1 VLKAS
6 IFEKQAIITGFLL
19 LVAGTVLAVANEL
32 AGGPAQAVG
41 TIGLGTL
48 AIAALSRAARLYRAD
63 AAVAMPA
70 SVGRVRIRVRP
81 ARVTSALTAVF
92 AVVLPCGA
100 TVAFVA
106 LTDWGWL
113 AIGGLLLVA
122 ALSLALSRQ
131 GRVRRDYDRD
141 PPRAVTAMLERLCM
155 RADVPV
161 PGLVLESAPSAN
173 AWTTEGAIHLTP
185 SLLELLDEAEL
196 EAVLAHELAHLA
208 HRDAAVM
215 DVCSAPS
222 RLLLSF
228 AGLVGTGRL
237 ARMAWETGAYR
248 AALTIAVLSVLSAP
262 PAFVFG
268 WVSRLSVLGM
278 SRSREFAADAAPATL
293 TGRPSALVSALMKLD
308 DERAWVPRRD
318 LREAEARSVLR
329 IVATRS
335 SRLGRVFSSHPPTTA
350 RIGRLREI
358 EARLQG

>member
-1 VLKAS
+1 VKAS
-6 IFEKQAIITGFLL
+6 IFEKQAVLTGFLL
-19 LVAGTVLAVANEL
+19 LVAGAVLAVANEF
-32 AGGPAQAVG
+32 AGGAAQVVG

-48 AIAALSRAARLYRAD
+48 AVAALSRAVRLYRAD

-81 ARVTSALTAVF
+81 ARVTNALTAFF

-113 AIGGLLLVA
+113 AIGGLLGVG
-122 ALSLALSRQ
+122 ALALALSRQ
-131 GRVRRDYDRD
+131 GRVKRDYHRA

-161 PGLVLESAPSAN
+161 PGLVVESAPSAN
-173 AWTTEGAIHLTP
+173 AWTTDGTIHVTP
-185 SLLELLDEAEL
+185 SLLDLLDEPEL
-196 EAVLAHELAHLA
+196 EAVLAHELAHFA
-208 HRDAAVM
+208 RRDAAVM

-228 AGLVGTGRL
+228 AGLVGTGKL
-237 ARMAWETGAYR
+237 ARMAFEAGAYR
-248 AALTIAVLSVLSAP
+248 AALTVAVLSVVSAP

-278 SRSREFAADAAPATL
+278 SRSREFAADAAAATL
-293 TGRPSALVSALMKLD
+293 TGRPSALASALMKLD
-308 DERAWVPRRD
+308 DERAWVPPRD
-318 LREAEARSVLR
+318 LREAEARSVLC

-335 SRLGRVFSSHPPTTA
+335 SRLGRLFSSHPPTAA
-350 RIGRLREI
+350 RLGRLREI
-358 EARLQG
+358 EERLQG

>member
-1 VLKAS
+1 MQAS
-6 IFEKQAIITGFLL
+6 TFEKQAVVTGFLL
-19 LVAGTVLAVANEL
+19 LVAGAVLAVVNEF

-48 AIAALSRAARLYRAD
+48 AVAALSRAVRLYRAD

-81 ARVTSALTAVF
+81 ARVTSVLTAIF

-106 LTDWGWL
+106 LTDWGWF
-113 AIGGLLLVA
+113 AIGGLLSVGALALRMSTAGRVKRDYHRDPPQAVA
-122 ALSLALSRQ
+122 AL
-131 GRVRRDYDRD
+131 
-141 PPRAVTAMLERLCM
+141 LERLCM

-161 PGLVLESAPSAN
+161 PGLVLESAPSPN
-173 AWTTEGAIHLTP
+173 AWTTYGAIHLTP
-185 SLLELLDEAEL
+185 SLLDLLDESEL

-208 HRDAAVM
+208 RRDAAVM

-228 AGLVGTGRL
+228 AGLVGTGKL
-237 ARMAWETGAYR
+237 TRMAFEVGAYR
-248 AALTIAVLSVLSAP
+248 AALTVAVLSIVSAP

-278 SRSREFAADAAPATL
+278 SRSREFAADAAAATL

-308 DERAWVPRRD
+308 DERGWVPRRD
-318 LREAEARSVLR
+318 LREAEARSVLC

-335 SRLGRVFSSHPPTTA
+335 SKLGRLFSSHPPTTA
-350 RIGRLREI
+350 RIGRLHEI
-358 EARLQG
+358 EERLQG